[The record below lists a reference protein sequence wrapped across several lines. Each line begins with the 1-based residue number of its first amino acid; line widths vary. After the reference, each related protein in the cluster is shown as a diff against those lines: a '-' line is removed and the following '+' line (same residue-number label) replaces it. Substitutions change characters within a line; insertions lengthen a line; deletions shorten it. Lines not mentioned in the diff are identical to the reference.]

1 MNRSLSCCSLLF
13 SLFPVALRC
22 QPLVANPV
30 VGARCE
36 TWGHIVGSSGALQ
49 GGTDIELARLGRPQ
63 PDAPAKQK
71 IHVTSNGSFDLG
83 FLPVGDYRVRV
94 RDSSGALLFDQIK
107 KISPGDDNFFL
118 LLVRDPKWSA
128 TALNTVSLSE
138 LQHKIPR
145 RAWETYQAAKKAHA
159 DGDDNR
165 AVETLLSAIEIDP
178 DYAEAHSDLA
188 ALYARQGRLEQGLE
202 HAEIAFKL
210 DPRLPEAGANLA
222 LLLMNS
228 KRYPDAERIARLL
241 LANQYW
247 EDVSHGVLAVS
258 LIGERKDADEA
269 LRHLGQSAST
279 LPFFRLQAAA
289 AFFETGRP
297 DLAVI
302 QAKQYLQTSAHECEK
317 PLLETWVAAVQKRF
331 SLDP

>member
-1 MNRSLSCCSLLF
+1 MNRSLSYCSLLF
-13 SLFPVALRC
+13 SLFNVALRS

-36 TWGHIVGSSGALQ
+36 TWGHIVGSSGAVQ
-49 GGTDIELARLGRPQ
+49 GGTDIEFGRLGSSQR
-63 PDAPAKQK
+63 DAQK
-71 IHVTSNGSFDLG
+71 IHVTPNGSFDLG
-83 FLPVGDYRVRV
+83 FLPVGEYRLRV
-94 RDSSGALLFDQIK
+94 RDSAGALLYDQVK
-107 KISPGDDNFFL
+107 KITAGDDNFFL

-128 TALNTVSLSE
+128 AAVNTVSLSE
-138 LQHKIPR
+138 LQHKTPR
-145 RAWETYQAAKKAHA
+145 RAWEAYQAAKKAHA
-159 DGDDNR
+159 DGQDER
-165 AVETLLSAIEIDP
+165 AVESLLSAIEIDP
-178 DYAEAHSDLA
+178 DFAEAHSDLA
-188 ALYARQGRLEQGLE
+188 ALYARQGRTEQGLE

-228 KRYPDAERIARLL
+228 KRYPDAERIARRL

-258 LIGERKDADEA
+258 LIGEHKDADEA

-279 LPFFRLQAAA
+279 LPFFRLQAAT
-289 AFFETGRP
+289 AFVETGRP

-302 QAKQYLQTSAHECEK
+302 QVKQYLQTSAHECEK
-317 PLLETWVAAVQKRF
+317 PLLETWVAAVQRRF